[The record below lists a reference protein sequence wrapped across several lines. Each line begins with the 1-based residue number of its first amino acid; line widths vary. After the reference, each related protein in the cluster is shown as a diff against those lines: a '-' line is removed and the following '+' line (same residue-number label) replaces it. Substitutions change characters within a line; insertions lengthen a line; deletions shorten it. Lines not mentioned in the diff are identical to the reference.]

1 MTEPSGSGRLPQGLR
16 KELDMKK
23 ITAKQ
28 AAKIANRLNLQIE
41 DDGMTFYATDEEESE
56 IYSFDTKSER
66 DSFCKIIPLLLKYRH
81 V

>member
-1 MTEPSGSGRLPQGLR
+1 
-16 KELDMKK
+16 MKK

-28 AAKIANRLNLQIE
+28 AVKIANRLNLQIE

-66 DSFCKIIPLLLKYRH
+66 DSFCKIIPLLLKYRRA
-81 V
+81 

>member
-1 MTEPSGSGRLPQGLR
+1 
-16 KELDMKK
+16 MKK